1 MLACKI
7 LPLHPATQWVFLS
20 KINPIRT
27 DVFKPGQLKLM
38 FELTCPLNPFSDTLN
53 LWLALLQALGLPIE
67 GVVELTYSLSEH
79 GLMPAAIRSF
89 VAVMSDRITNY
100 NLQQVC
106 LIVTKSMA
114 SMPGKTQVAFTHA
127 CQT

>member
-7 LPLHPATQWVFLS
+7 LPLLPATQWVFLS

-27 DVFKPGQLKLM
+27 DVLK

-114 SMPGKTQVAFTHA
+114 SMSGKTQVAFTHA